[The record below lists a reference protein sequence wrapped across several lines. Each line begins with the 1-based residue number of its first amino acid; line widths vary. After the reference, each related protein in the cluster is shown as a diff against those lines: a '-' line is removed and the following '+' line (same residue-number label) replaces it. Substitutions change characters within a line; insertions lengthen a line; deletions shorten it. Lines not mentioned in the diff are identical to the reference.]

1 MKLVLIYD
9 CLFEKKTIIK
19 TESSDKKILSAKSK
33 LIEIIL
39 KCIHK

>member
-1 MKLVLIYD
+1 MKLVLIYVAYS
-9 CLFEKKTIIK
+9 KKTIIK